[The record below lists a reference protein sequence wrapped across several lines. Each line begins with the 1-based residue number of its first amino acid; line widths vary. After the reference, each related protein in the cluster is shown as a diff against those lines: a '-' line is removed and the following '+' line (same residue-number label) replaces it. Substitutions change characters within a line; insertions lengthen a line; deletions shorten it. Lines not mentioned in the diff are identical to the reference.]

1 MGMAESMGL
10 LHRRPGPRRSAAGPV
25 DEVKVDVL
33 DAKPFEAARYL
44 GRGVGAGRLELGGDE
59 HMLARYAAA
68 AKGFSDARFVA
79 VGLSGVDV
87 SIAELKRPQHG
98 VDALSAV
105 GYLPD
110 A

>member
-1 MGMAESMGL
+1 
-10 LHRRPGPRRSAAGPV
+10 V
-25 DEVKVDVL
+25 DEVQVDVF
-33 DAKPFEAARYL
+33 DTKPFQAAL
-44 GRGVGAGRLELGGDE
+44 DLSRGVPAGRLKLGGDE
-59 HMLARYAAA
+59 HLLARYAAA